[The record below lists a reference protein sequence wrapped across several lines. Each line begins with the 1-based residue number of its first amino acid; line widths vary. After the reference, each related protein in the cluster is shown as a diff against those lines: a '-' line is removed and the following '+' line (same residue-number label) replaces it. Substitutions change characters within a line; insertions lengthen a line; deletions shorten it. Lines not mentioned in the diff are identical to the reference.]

1 MSKMSGEYRVCTRC
15 VLDTS
20 VPYIK
25 FDENGVCDYC
35 HAFDTTNAQYP
46 TGPEGAAKLSEIVE
60 KIKVDGKGK
69 EYDCVIGVSGGTDSS
84 YLLYWAKK
92 IVGLRPLAVQCD
104 NGWATETAVQ
114 NIKNATQ
121 ILGIDLHTHV
131 LQWDEFK
138 DLQKAFLLSG
148 VEDADT
154 PTDIAIRGVLYRE
167 TAKFNLKYFLV
178 GNNFR
183 TEGKVPIYWSYGD
196 ARLITDIQ
204 KKYGKKKLKTFPNL
218 TITDQIYYSVIK
230 RIEQVRPLWYMEY
243 IKSDV
248 KELLEKEIGWK
259 YYGGHHYENIFT
271 RWFQGFYLPHKF
283 GYDKRKVEFSALIRS
298 GQMKREDAVS
308 HLEQVQYSPELVK
321 QDSEF
326 LRKKLGFTQAEFDAM
341 LSAPGST
348 FLEHNSYMNYLLK
361 YGKAIE
367 YIVTLLFSARP
378 QIFNYLDNFRL
389 SRRQS

>member
-1 MSKMSGEYRVCTRC
+1 MSTVLTVCSRC
-15 VLDTS
+15 VLDTT
-20 VPYIK
+20 VPYIT
-25 FDENGVCDYC
+25 FDESGVCEYC
-35 HAFDTTNAQYP
+35 HGFDVTNVQYP
-46 TGPEGAAKLSEIVE
+46 TGVEGKKNLDAIVE
-60 KIKVDGKGK
+60 QMKSDGKGK

-92 IVGLRPLAVQCD
+92 IAGLRPLAVQCD
-104 NGWATETAVQ
+104 NGWGTETAVQ
-114 NIKNATQ
+114 NIKNATS

-138 DLQKAFLLSG
+138 DLQKSFLLSS

-154 PTDIAIRGVLYRE
+154 PTDVAIRGVLYRE

-196 ARLITDIQ
+196 GKLIIDIQ
-204 KKYGKKKLKTFPNL
+204 KRFGSKKLKTFPNL
-218 TITDQIYYSVIK
+218 TIADQFYYSVIK
-230 RIEQVRPLWYMEY
+230 GIKQVRPLWYMEY
-243 IKSDV
+243 IKDDV
-248 KELLEKEIGWK
+248 KTLLEREIGWK

-298 GQMKREDAVS
+298 GQMNREEAVKK
-308 HLEQVQYSPELVK
+308 LQEVQYSADLVK

-326 LRKKLGFTQAEFDAM
+326 LRKKLGFTHEEFEKM
-341 LSAPGST
+341 LTAPAST
-348 FLEHNSYMNYLLK
+348 FLNYNSYMNYLLK
-361 YGKAIE
+361 YGKIIE
-367 YIVTLLFSARP
+367 IFVTKLFSARP
-378 QIFNYLDNFRL
+378 QIFNYLENFKKNKTK
-389 SRRQS
+389 Q